1 MRMVYEIEKIENGL
15 LIRRLINSF
24 IGKELF
30 VKGDFN
36 LWFKIIINVFC
47 FCSYFG

>member
-15 LIRRLINSF
+15 LIRRLFNSF
-24 IGKELF
+24 IEKELF

-36 LWFKIIINVFC
+36 FVFNVFC